1 MNDKDDKGLWIKFII
16 EEEKT
21 KFGENVYIVGSE
33 DSLGKW
39 DINNSKELKTNNEK
53 EKYLKFP
60 KWESDFIKFDK
71 NVKNDEKL
79 QYKYLIKDQNGNLIR
94 WEQFEGNRELDLS
107 KYYDDSVFVIDDG
120 NFSDKSKREV
130 FTLEDFNK
138 KYSNI
143 NNEVYNNKE
152 VYENNIEEKK
162 NLENSDEIKLQETNK
177 IGLQNIG
184 STCYMNATLQCFC
197 HIRRFI
203 SYFKEKNFNKLSQDT
218 LSISFKKLIDHLW
231 SKDLSPN
238 KIENNYYIPTDFR
251 AKIANK
257 SDLFQN
263 NVANDAK
270 DLVNFIIMTLHDEL
284 NKAKKNNT
292 NNFQNGVM
300 INQFNKKLVLE
311 NFVKEFEKNNKSII
325 SEIFYAMNL
334 SETQCTFCKKI
345 LYNYQIYYFIVFP
358 LEEVRK
364 FKYPQ
369 FYINNNF
376 NNYPQYNQ
384 INNYNNIPKEVS
396 IYDCFEYDRKMNNM
410 IGQNQMYCNYCKAN
424 TNCIMVTKLVTGPE
438 VLILLLNRGKGL
450 EFDVKINFV
459 EYLNLENYIEKKNT
473 GYYYELLGVITHIGE
488 NGQGGHFIAYCR
500 DPFTNVWSKYNDAI
514 VTEVNNFKNDIL
526 DFANPYLLFYQKLKT

>member
-1 MNDKDDKGLWIKFII
+1 MNDKDDKGLQIKFII
-16 EEEKT
+16 EKET
-21 KFGENVYIVGSE
+21 VYGENIYIVGKP
-33 DSLGKW
+33 DSLGHW
-39 DINNSKELKTNNEK
+39 NTNNSIKLTTQSEK
-53 EKYLKFP
+53 EQYPKYP

-71 NVKNDEKL
+71 NEKKIE
-79 QYKYLIKDQNGNLIR
+79 YKYILKKDKNEII
-94 WEQFEGNRELDLS
+94 WEYEGPDRELDLT
-107 KYYDDSVFVIDDG
+107 KYYNDSSLVIDDG
-120 NFSDKSKREV
+120 NFSDRSKREV
-130 FTLEDFNK
+130 FTFEEFNK
-138 KYSNI
+138 KYSKI
-143 NNEVYNNKE
+143 NKEDYNNKE
-152 VYENNIEEKK
+152 VHENNIEEKK

-203 SYFKEKNFNKLSQDT
+203 SYFKEKNFNNLSQDS
-218 LSISFKKLIDHLW
+218 LSISFKNLIDHLW
-231 SKDLSPN
+231 TEDLSPN
-238 KIENNYYIPTDFR
+238 KIDNNYYIPTDFR
-251 AKIANK
+251 TKIANK

-284 NKAKKNNT
+284 NKANKNNT
-292 NNFQNGVM
+292 NNDNNFQNGVM

-311 NFVKEFEKNNKSII
+311 NIVKEFEKNNKSII
-325 SEIFYAMNL
+325 SDIFYAMNL
-334 SETQCTFCKKI
+334 SETQCSFCRNI

-384 INNYNNIPKEVS
+384 INNYNNIPREVS
-396 IYDCFEYDRKMNNM
+396 IYDCFEYDRKINNM

-459 EYLNLENYIEKKNT
+459 EYLNLENYIEMKNT

-514 VTEVNNFKNDIL
+514 VTEVNNFKSDIL

>member
-1 MNDKDDKGLWIKFII
+1 MNDKDDKGLQMKFII
-16 EEEKT
+16 EKET
-21 KFGENVYIVGSE
+21 VYGENIFIVGRS
-33 DSLGKW
+33 DSLGHW
-39 DINNSKELKTNNEK
+39 NTNNSIKLTTQSEK
-53 EKYLKFP
+53 EQYPKYP

-71 NVKNDEKL
+71 NEKNLEYKYILKNDKNE
-79 QYKYLIKDQNGNLIR
+79 II
-94 WEQFEGNRELDLS
+94 WEYEGPDRELDLT
-107 KYYDDSVFVIDDG
+107 KYYNDSILVIDDG
-120 NFSDKSKREV
+120 NFSDRSKREV
-130 FTLEDFNK
+130 FTFEEFNK
-138 KYSNI
+138 KYSKI
-143 NNEVYNNKE
+143 NKEDYNNKE
-152 VYENNIEEKK
+152 VHENNIEEKK

-203 SYFKEKNFNKLSQDT
+203 SYFKEKNFNNLSQDS
-218 LSISFKKLIDHLW
+218 LSISFKNLIDHLW
-231 SKDLSPN
+231 SEDLSPN
-238 KIENNYYIPTDFR
+238 KIDNNYYIPTDFR
-251 AKIANK
+251 TKIANK

-284 NKAKKNNT
+284 NKANKNNT
-292 NNFQNGVM
+292 NNDNNFQNGVM

-311 NFVKEFEKNNKSII
+311 NIVKEFEKNNKSII
-325 SEIFYAMNL
+325 SDIFYAMNL
-334 SETQCTFCKKI
+334 SETQCSFCRNI
-345 LYNYQIYYFIVFP
+345 IYNYQIYYFIVFP

-384 INNYNNIPKEVS
+384 INNYNNIPREVS
-396 IYDCFEYDRKMNNM
+396 IYDCFEYDRKINNM
-410 IGQNQMYCNYCKAN
+410 VGQNQMYCNYCKAN

-459 EYLNLENYIEKKNT
+459 EYLNLEKYIEMKNT

>member
-1 MNDKDDKGLWIKFII
+1 MNDKDDKGLQIKFII
-16 EEEKT
+16 EKET
-21 KFGENVYIVGSE
+21 VYGENIFIVGRS
-33 DSLGKW
+33 DSLGHW
-39 DINNSKELKTNNEK
+39 NTNNSIKLTTQSEK
-53 EKYLKFP
+53 EQYPKYP

-71 NVKNDEKL
+71 NEKKIE
-79 QYKYLIKDQNGNLIR
+79 YKYILKKNKNEII
-94 WEQFEGNRELDLS
+94 WEYEGPNRELDLT
-107 KYYDDSVFVIDDG
+107 KYYNDSILVIDDG
-120 NFSDKSKREV
+120 NFSDRSKREV
-130 FTLEDFNK
+130 FTSEEFNK
-138 KYSNI
+138 KYLKI
-143 NNEVYNNKE
+143 NKEDYNNKE
-152 VYENNIEEKK
+152 VHENNIEEKK

-203 SYFKEKNFNKLSQDT
+203 SYFKEKNFNNLSQDS
-218 LSISFKKLIDHLW
+218 LSISFKNLIDHLW
-231 SKDLSPN
+231 SEDLSPN
-238 KIENNYYIPTDFR
+238 KIDNNYYIPTDFR
-251 AKIANK
+251 TKIANK

-284 NKAKKNNT
+284 NKANKNNT
-292 NNFQNGVM
+292 NNDNNFQNGVM

-311 NFVKEFEKNNKSII
+311 NIVKEFEKNNKSII
-325 SEIFYAMNL
+325 SDIFYAMNL
-334 SETQCTFCKKI
+334 SETQCSFCRNI

-396 IYDCFEYDRKMNNM
+396 IYDCFEYDRKINNM
-410 IGQNQMYCNYCKAN
+410 VGQNQMYCNYCKAN

-459 EYLNLENYIEKKNT
+459 EYLNLEKYIEMKNT

-514 VTEVNNFKNDIL
+514 VTEVNNFKSDIL

>member
-1 MNDKDDKGLWIKFII
+1 MNDKDDKGLQIKFII
-16 EEEKT
+16 EKET
-21 KFGENVYIVGSE
+21 VYGENIFIVGRS
-33 DSLGKW
+33 DSLGHW
-39 DINNSKELKTNNEK
+39 NTNNSIKLTTQSEK
-53 EKYLKFP
+53 EQYPKYP

-71 NVKNDEKL
+71 NEKNLEYKYILKNDKNE
-79 QYKYLIKDQNGNLIR
+79 II
-94 WEQFEGNRELDLS
+94 WEYEGPDRELDLT
-107 KYYDDSVFVIDDG
+107 KYYNDSILVIDDG
-120 NFSDKSKREV
+120 NFSDRSKREA
-130 FTLEDFNK
+130 FTSEEFDK
-138 KYSNI
+138 KYLKI
-143 NNEVYNNKE
+143 NKEDYNNKE
-152 VYENNIEEKK
+152 VHENNIEEKK

-203 SYFKEKNFNKLSQDT
+203 SYFKEKNFNNLSQDS
-218 LSISFKKLIDHLW
+218 LSISFKNLIDHLW
-231 SKDLSPN
+231 SEDLSPN
-238 KIENNYYIPTDFR
+238 KIDNNYYIPTDFR
-251 AKIANK
+251 TKIANK

-284 NKAKKNNT
+284 NKANKNNT
-292 NNFQNGVM
+292 NNDNNFQNGVM

-311 NFVKEFEKNNKSII
+311 NIVKEFEKNNKSII
-325 SEIFYAMNL
+325 SDIFYAMNL
-334 SETQCTFCKKI
+334 SETQCSFCRNI

-396 IYDCFEYDRKMNNM
+396 IYDCFEYDRKINNM
-410 IGQNQMYCNYCKAN
+410 VGQNQMYCNYCKAN

-459 EYLNLENYIEKKNT
+459 EYLNLEKYIEMKNT

-514 VTEVNNFKNDIL
+514 VTEVNNFKSDIL

>member
-514 VTEVNNFKNDIL
+514 VTEVNNFK
-526 DFANPYLLFYQKLKT
+526 K

>member
-1 MNDKDDKGLWIKFII
+1 MNDKDDKGLQIKFII
-16 EEEKT
+16 EKET
-21 KFGENVYIVGSE
+21 VYGENIYIVGKP
-33 DSLGKW
+33 DSLGHW
-39 DINNSKELKTNNEK
+39 NTNNSIKLTTQSEK
-53 EKYLKFP
+53 EQYPKYP

-71 NVKNDEKL
+71 NEKNLEYKYILKNDKNE
-79 QYKYLIKDQNGNLIR
+79 II
-94 WEQFEGNRELDLS
+94 WEYEGPDRELDLT
-107 KYYDDSVFVIDDG
+107 KYYNDSILVIDDG
-120 NFSDKSKREV
+120 NFSDRSKREA
-130 FTLEDFNK
+130 FTSEEFDK
-138 KYSNI
+138 KYLKI
-143 NNEVYNNKE
+143 NKEDYNNKE
-152 VYENNIEEKK
+152 VHENNIEEKK

-203 SYFKEKNFNKLSQDT
+203 SYFKEKNFNNLSQDS
-218 LSISFKKLIDHLW
+218 LSISFKNLIDHLW
-231 SKDLSPN
+231 SEDLSPN
-238 KIENNYYIPTDFR
+238 KIDNNYYIPTDFR
-251 AKIANK
+251 KKIANK

-284 NKAKKNNT
+284 NKANKNNT
-292 NNFQNGVM
+292 NNDNNFQNGVM

-311 NFVKEFEKNNKSII
+311 NIVKEFEKNNKSII
-325 SEIFYAMNL
+325 SDIFYAMNL
-334 SETQCTFCKKI
+334 SETQCSFCRNI

-396 IYDCFEYDRKMNNM
+396 IYDCFEYDRKINNM
-410 IGQNQMYCNYCKAN
+410 VGQNQMYCNYCKAN

-459 EYLNLENYIEKKNT
+459 EYLTLENYIEMKNT

>member
-1 MNDKDDKGLWIKFII
+1 MNDKDDKGLQIKFII
-16 EEEKT
+16 EKET
-21 KFGENVYIVGSE
+21 VYGENIYIVGKP
-33 DSLGKW
+33 DSLGHW
-39 DINNSKELKTNNEK
+39 NTNNSIKLTTQSEK
-53 EKYLKFP
+53 EQYPKYP

-71 NVKNDEKL
+71 NEKNLEYKYILKNDKNE
-79 QYKYLIKDQNGNLIR
+79 II
-94 WEQFEGNRELDLS
+94 WEYEGPDRELDLT
-107 KYYDDSVFVIDDG
+107 KYYNDSILVIDDG
-120 NFSDKSKREV
+120 NFSDRSKREV
-130 FTLEDFNK
+130 FTFEEFNK
-138 KYSNI
+138 KYSKI
-143 NNEVYNNKE
+143 NKEDYNNKE
-152 VYENNIEEKK
+152 VHENNIEEKK

-203 SYFKEKNFNKLSQDT
+203 SYFKEKNFNNLSQDS
-218 LSISFKKLIDHLW
+218 LSISFKNLIDHLW
-231 SKDLSPN
+231 SEDLSPN
-238 KIENNYYIPTDFR
+238 KIDNNYYIPTDFR
-251 AKIANK
+251 TKIANK

-284 NKAKKNNT
+284 NKANKNNT
-292 NNFQNGVM
+292 NNDNNFQNGVM

-311 NFVKEFEKNNKSII
+311 NIVKEFEKNNKSII
-325 SEIFYAMNL
+325 SDIFYAMNL
-334 SETQCTFCKKI
+334 SETQCSFCRNI
-345 LYNYQIYYFIVFP
+345 IYNYQIYYFIVFP

-384 INNYNNIPKEVS
+384 INNYNNIPREVS
-396 IYDCFEYDRKMNNM
+396 IYDCFEYDRKINNM
-410 IGQNQMYCNYCKAN
+410 VGQNQMYCNYCKAN

-459 EYLNLENYIEKKNT
+459 EYLNLEKYIEMKNT